1 MYEVK
6 ELLIFLFWQQHWE
19 EWQDFDMAADPC
31 GDQMQGM
38 SRLVFA
44 VVLTL
49 SVHYYVEVVSFL
61 VKEPNLCKI
70 TQTETV

>member
-1 MYEVK
+1 
-6 ELLIFLFWQQHWE
+6 
-19 EWQDFDMAADPC
+19 MAADPC

-49 SVHYYVEVVSFL
+49 SVHYYVEVESFL
-61 VKEPNLCKI
+61 VKEPNLCKVI
-70 TQTETV
+70 QTETV